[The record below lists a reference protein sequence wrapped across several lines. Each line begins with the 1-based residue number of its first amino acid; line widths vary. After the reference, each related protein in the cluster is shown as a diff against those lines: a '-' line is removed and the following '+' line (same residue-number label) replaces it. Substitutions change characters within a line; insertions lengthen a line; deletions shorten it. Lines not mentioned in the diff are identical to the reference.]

1 MKSGLKWP
9 FGFREIYIFK
19 VNKKSVTLDQ
29 GHIMTLTLS
38 NYIFL

>member
-9 FGFREIYIFK
+9 FGFRDIVLKY
-19 VNKKSVTLDQ
+19 KKSVTLDQ
-29 GHIMTLTLS
+29 GHIMTLTVS